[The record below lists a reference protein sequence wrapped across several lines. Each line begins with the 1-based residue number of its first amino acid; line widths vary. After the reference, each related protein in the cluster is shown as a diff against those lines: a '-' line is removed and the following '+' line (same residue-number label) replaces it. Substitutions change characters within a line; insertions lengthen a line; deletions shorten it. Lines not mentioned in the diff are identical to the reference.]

1 MPNCAHDRYAL
12 ATVLVEVHPYW
23 FFTGAPS
30 VALSHPHVAA
40 GFVEVDYVLVLLDSA
55 SEFNGEGLD
64 LADWNETGTAELVL
78 DNSVGD
84 TVTTVE
90 STERVGGHA
99 KSLLM
104 KQLNTLVQVQR
115 GPVVQHVEAEKEV
128 LHWACDLQVS
138 TPHLLEVQLAALHES
153 ESIFLV
159 PPYGVENRGH
169 GQVHELCDLDKR
181 ANWLRIR
188 FRILCTIAEKGHA
201 AKVHMLQWSFLDYLQ
216 PGQPLLLLAFFE
228 RGAIK
233 EGG

>member
-1 MPNCAHDRYAL
+1 MPNGAHDRDAI
-12 ATVLVEVHPYW
+12 ATVLVEVHPYR
-23 FFTGAPS
+23 FFTGAPG

-104 KQLNTLVQVQR
+104 KQLNTLLQVQR
-115 GPVVQHVEAEKEV
+115 GPVVQN
-128 LHWACDLQVS
+128 
-138 TPHLLEVQLAALHES
+138 
-153 ESIFLV
+153 I
-159 PPYGVENRGH
+159 
-169 GQVHELCDLDKR
+169 
-181 ANWLRIR
+181 
-188 FRILCTIAEKGHA
+188 
-201 AKVHMLQWSFLDYLQ
+201 
-216 PGQPLLLLAFFE
+216 
-228 RGAIK
+228 
-233 EGG
+233 